1 MPRIPQ
7 NIALDVWIRQ
17 LIREDKIY
25 LFYKSDDW
33 LELRDAVM
41 KDAHYE
47 CQHCLKNGIYKRAE
61 MVHHIN
67 EVRKRPDLA
76 LTREFI
82 DAITNEKIINLIA
95 LCNSCH
101 EKEHPDRFGNYRIQ
115 KGIERFTNEEKW

>member
-1 MPRIPQ
+1 MPRVPQ
-7 NIALDVWIRQ
+7 DIALDVWIRQ

-25 LFYKSDDW
+25 LFYKTDDW
-33 LELRDAVM
+33 LELRDDVM
-41 KDAHYE
+41 RDAHYE

-101 EKEHPDRFGNYRIQ
+101 EKEHPDRFGNYRMQ
-115 KGIERFTNEEKW
+115 RGIERFTNEEKW